1 MIQLGV
7 KECIMVENPARK
19 DYDVTKA
26 TSVLE
31 RCGVVV
37 TERKRGKFWSFIM
50 HDDLNVSSL
59 LS

>member
-1 MIQLGV
+1 
-7 KECIMVENPARK
+7 MVENPARK

-37 TERKRGKFWSFIM
+37 TERKRGNLGSFLCSDM
-50 HDDLNVSSL
+50 HDRTERL
-59 LS
+59 LFHS